1 MTKTTKKGFNM
12 TIKYTKEHETI
23 KVEGDVITVGI
34 TDYAKDALGDL
45 VFIQLPD
52 KGKKIKKGE
61 EFAVVESVKIAS
73 EIYTPVS
80 GEIVEV
86 NTPLSDNVDLLKSSL
101 EKGWVAKIKMSDP
114 SELSELMDEG
124 KYKDYLKS
132 LG

>member
-1 MTKTTKKGFNM
+1 M